1 MGMFSTALKKKKND
15 SNTDDKAIVKENNFT
30 DTDMTMQS
38 SRGMFSRAVRDKNGA
53 YSGVR
58 NTGISQKL
66 MQNEY
71 DKALRYV
78 GYKTKYDAMTEKER
92 ADSLSELNGKRTS
105 ADISEGDA
113 RRYQEEYDWILGS
126 YEDDAVKKE
135 ARKNTYEDNERR
147 IAEIDKKLAPV
158 IRGGG
163 TDRLL
168 ITPEEEKA
176 LESEKASLEAE
187 NTLYR
192 RTQEVMDRYSEYTKN
207 EDFGTVSARRDITNP
222 SKEEL
227 IDFPTKNAY
236 AGYTL
241 AQPIINDK
249 LGLYL
254 SNYEEAFDD
263 KFSYEIGDNP
273 YGDVIREGGAK
284 SWDRLQPEEIDI
296 YYYILNSEGV
306 QAAYKYLDDM
316 ETELTRREQEEQK
329 KAIDSASTL
338 EKIGYSVASIPM
350 NVYGGATGII
360 DDASR
365 ILAGKDINPYS
376 FAHFGTNYAS
386 NVRESTSDAIAKA
399 TEGAE
404 LFGQNIPEFLYQTG
418 MSMADSILGAATMG
432 NAYTVMMGMNAATSE
447 AKRLYESGASKLQ
460 IAAGGLLAGAAEA
473 VFEKLSLDRLL
484 KEKDIRSV
492 GQLVKEILAQGGVEA
507 SEEVFTEITNKLT
520 NQVVM
525 GANSDYSKAVEAYI
539 ADGKS
544 RSEAEALAFMD
555 SVGDVIWAGAGG
567 FLSGAGM
574 GAAFDTVQY
583 HNNLANEGRTV
594 IGQKG
599 TDSLKS
605 LAMEMAK
612 QEGVNEDKLTGL
624 SDKVGKKA
632 SAKNVGKLSFAVE
645 NASRAQNIAEITRS
659 LKEDGMSA
667 REAGKTA
674 KTLYSALDG
683 EYFDDS
689 FANKLDPE
697 NSSYDEKTANTYYSM
712 IGNDESSVNK
722 RNDKYALARR
732 GITVNDKGESVL
744 SDALA
749 KDTIEKAA
757 NEVALSKVSSQ
768 NRFEVNTG
776 AVNAEDDAVI
786 PMTSEEAER
795 FKGKTTVYDAETDTH
810 REVKIAGVHSIKDG
824 EMMLKLDDGSVV
836 NARDV
841 RYASDGEA
849 VLYNAVLDM
858 GVNAGVAQALINNYD
873 KADGVSAGKYVLG
886 IRDAYFYGKMNIP
899 LNQLSENSF
908 THYLTA
914 AQRNFAYTLGHTEA
928 KAAAKSKQKAIDEKM
943 AKAKEKGE
951 VKKKSGKLIVEDGV
965 AVDENGSIDESVL
978 TDVQKANLIG
988 VKALAELS
996 PINFHVFRSEK
1007 VDGEYRYTMPDGS
1020 VTKANGVYMVG
1031 SNDIWIDLNSGDM
1044 GEGTMLWTASHE
1056 ISHYIKERAPVRWKS
1071 MAVYLVKLY
1080 SRNQDVSLSELLDR
1094 QKSKVLAREGADSL
1108 SEEEVTDAAYE
1119 ELVSDAL
1126 SDMLTDGSVIEALAE
1141 IKKTDKGLWQTI
1153 KDAVAALLERWGE
1166 VLGIYRGRTPDA
1178 AEAQALSGMK
1188 KAYYKLQKMYA
1199 EAFAEANAVEEAEA
1213 YLKEN
1218 GVEVIT
1224 DGKQEAASINSV
1236 RNLLN
1241 ETERQKVAKAIAT
1254 RFDVTVEEATEW
1266 IKAETSMAS
1275 LILNPKYSQYLDYE
1289 ADDSET
1295 AIKQNSDYPQGTVDF
1310 SNICK
1315 KRRAFTEVMNRVL
1328 RNFPD
1333 HVFLATDLARIRTI
1347 MSEEKMEV
1355 ACAICYVEDRRQLD
1369 SIVAQNFL
1377 DSLELY
1383 RKGSKTRPDGKPFNA
1398 QQIKAMKLIEGDTYT
1413 PSIYELVTLEGRNA
1427 LKAKNP
1433 NMEEAWVT
1441 FNNARGM
1448 QTVRLLTNEAE
1459 YKRQILKYNKNTVK
1473 SKNDVGGLRIYS
1485 FSDLEM
1491 FHLIDI
1497 IQVIT
1502 DSAAVGL
1509 KIQGYTKVNEYAKA
1523 VKDTGEKLNRSLI
1536 PAGDLGYH
1544 IEDGKVV
1551 LDYDTVEGID
1561 INHPDFF
1568 DSTDNPDVGN
1578 IVIGINETQI
1588 RAAMVS
1594 EFIDYI
1600 IPFHTGQSKE
1610 VLREKGLAEWHN
1622 YEDSQ
1627 SERDLTTGNKSEHQI
1642 NIYTEVIEAAEKE
1655 GKPIKNKVDF
1665 VNKFLAVCK
1674 ENGLKPRFSEFL
1686 NIGENGDYV
1695 YTEGYHKFLVDFK
1708 TFDSRTGE
1716 YLPQMPVKP
1725 KFDDGYITG
1734 LLEDY
1739 AKGQKAK
1746 DEELAMKM
1754 PKVID
1759 RITKEIV
1766 KPEAKPSERNN
1777 DSMSNRAILAN
1788 AIESSVQT
1796 EIERKKLQDYRENID
1811 SLYENEAKLSELN
1824 RQIKE
1829 LSFAEGKRDT
1839 KKLKEL
1845 REEAVKTANR
1855 INIYDK
1861 KLLRL
1866 EPFLSK
1872 VLDREKARVRKQEKT
1887 KYKASLA
1894 EYREK
1899 RDAREEA
1906 MKTKHKASL
1915 EKFAEYRARRDAR
1928 EEAMKAKH
1936 KARLTEYREK
1946 RDAREKSMKAEYK
1959 ERLAKYRE
1967 KRNDREEAK
1976 IAKLKESS
1984 KERLAKYRAKRDD
1997 REKAMK
2003 AKWKESREKASV
2015 KRKASVIRD
2024 KIKSLKTKMEEDLQK
2039 PTERRYVPAR
2049 LVGAIVDVCGLINTD
2064 TPLIKKNGEVS
2075 RAQEKR
2081 NQTKEKLQALKDE
2094 YEKLGKDA
2102 DPMYKGEYDET
2113 VYAYLSKLKD
2123 DYADK
2128 NLSDMSLEELTQLY
2142 DILRSVYETLRD
2154 ARKLIGQNEAKS
2166 VYEVGDAIAEEQASI
2181 AKSRKKDKRSPAQKA
2196 KDKSFNYTL
2205 SPMRNVERMSGYNE
2219 DSALVKLFRDFES
2232 GIRKKNKFVME
2243 SYKMFQALTTGE
2255 NKSVYEDSI
2264 YKGYGDKT
2272 YTDINGRRFAVSK
2285 MEMMQA
2291 ILTLER
2297 EEANGEIHLQRDG
2310 ISFADLTMLGKGRLK
2325 DAVSEEY
2332 SHRVPAA
2339 VEMIK
2344 GFAEE
2349 LKNDAWAQ
2357 AYMAA
2362 ARSFFNEKAKNAI
2375 NETTMITK
2383 HRVIAATKN
2392 YIPKEVDRKFIT
2404 REISAENDIQQ
2415 TINSYGMLKDTVKNA
2430 SQPLIMTG
2438 LNNVIDRHIEQ
2449 VGNVYGLSVPVRNFN
2464 KVWNVRTNEGR
2475 DTVKSLIEKYW
2486 GTEGANSIE
2495 QTVKD
2500 IQGPRINNQSDMY
2513 RKLRSNYI
2521 GATFLLNLSVVSKQI
2536 GSLFAANSMLKYRG
2550 PIRMLYNLGYTM
2562 KNYKKLSAE
2571 VDKYTA
2577 SVWMRRQGVS
2587 DGELYSLMT
2596 QGKKSFFGKLNNKL
2610 PESIRPTSWIA
2621 GMDSAVALS
2630 LWKYA
2635 KEDVAKRTGLK
2646 GEELLKA
2653 TADYFDSVIE
2663 NTQSMADVLH
2673 RPEVQKRGDLASD
2686 ILGMFKTDLYQ
2697 MAGQLNVTFG
2707 RFMANK
2713 TAENRAALGR
2723 TIYSVAMSAIWG
2735 QLMSVLFSFIRYKV
2749 KPFRD
2754 DDTDEVTF
2762 GGVMKRSLFGL
2773 LGDLAGYV
2781 IPLAGSEAVGVVE
2794 NIVYGESDEI
2804 ADNIVISAVNSLYD
2818 AILRTAGKIR
2828 DGKALSVS
2836 DFSSI
2841 ATKAL
2846 QLAGVPAN
2854 NLYRFGQS
2862 INLYAKD
2869 IANGEM
2875 FSYNAGAEL
2884 TTANRMSRITNAYT
2898 SGKTEM
2904 AKNMYEDYL
2913 EELAISKAKGEEV
2926 TDEARNEAKSNL
2938 KSALGKKYKEG
2949 DIEREYVEDM
2959 LEELFGMDDEDIY
2972 WTMDEWDY
2980 AAENGSDDD
2989 YEKYGEFY
2997 EAVETGVNLKAV
3009 IKRYTDNGIAKKTLA
3024 KRITDYYKPKY
3035 RAMTKGERASIKG
3048 YLLNAYVYLGYDR
3061 SKKSKDID
3069 AWLKEDDEED

>member
-1 MGMFSTALKKKKND
+1 MDWDKVKEKRTITVATDNGNSSTGNIDWNSVRSARNIGAAYGKKESLSARLNRSMSTYAKEAQNMYDNYLGNMGDGGFWNKNSNTAYRRKLGQYSDEIDSYLYELEADGYGKDDDIYNALTEYKKTFGNWKKNLE
-15 SNTDDKAIVKENNFT
+15 KERDAYGNL
-30 DTDMTMQS
+30 DTQ
-38 SRGMFSRAVRDKNGA
+38 
-53 YSGVR
+53 
-58 NTGISQKL
+58 I
-66 MQNEY
+66 EY

-113 RRYQEEYDWILGS
+113 RKYQEEYDWILGS

-135 ARKNTYEDNERR
+135 ARKNTYEDNKRR
-147 IAEIDKKLAPV
+147 IAEIDKDIASVMK
-158 IRGGG
+158 RGGG
-163 TDRLL
+163 IARVSSD
-168 ITPEEEKA
+168 EVQA
-176 LESEKASLEAE
+176 LKSEKASLEAE

-192 RTQEVMDRYSEYTKN
+192 RTQEVMDKYSEYTKN
-207 EDFGTVSARRDITNP
+207 EDFGTVSARRDIANP

-227 IDFPTKNAY
+227 ITFESRNAN

-241 AQPIINDK
+241 DAPIIEDK
-249 LGLYL
+249 LGMYL
-254 SNYEEAFDD
+254 SSDEKEREEA
-263 KFSYEIGDNP
+263 
-273 YGDVIREGGAK
+273 YGYQPGENQWADTVREGVAG
-284 SWDRLQPEEIDI
+284 SWSKLTEGEVET
-296 YYYILNSEGV
+296 YYYILNSQGKD
-306 QAAYKYLDDM
+306 AADKYLSDM
-316 ETELTRREQEEQK
+316 TVELNRRENEDNRKE
-329 KAIDSASTL
+329 IDNAGTL
-338 EKIGYSVASIPM
+338 EKIALNVASVPA
-350 NVYGGATGII
+350 NVYGGVVGFAEDVANTVT
-360 DDASR
+360 
-365 ILAGKDINPYS
+365 GKDINPYS
-376 FAHFGTNYAS
+376 AAHGASLFAS
-386 NVRESTSDAIAKA
+386 NVRDSTSEAIAKA
-399 TEGAE
+399 TEGLE
-404 LFGQNIPEFLYQTG
+404 INGQNIPEFLYQTG
-418 MSMADSILGAATMG
+418 MSMAESMLGAATMG
-432 NAYTVMMGMNAATSE
+432 NAYTYMMGMNAAASE
-447 AKRLYESGASKLQ
+447 AKRLYEEGASKTQ

-539 ADGKS
+539 AEGKS

-583 HNNLANEGRTV
+583 HNNLVNEGRTV

-605 LAMEMAK
+605 LALEMAK
-612 QEGVNEDKLTGL
+612 QEGVNKDKLTGL

-632 SAKNVGKLSFAVE
+632 SAKNMGKLSFAVE

-659 LKEDGMSA
+659 LKDDGMSA

-674 KTLYSALDG
+674 RTIVDVAEKNASGTQITQKEYDAVTKDKATYEAYSSLI
-683 EYFDDS
+683 S
-689 FANKLDPE
+689 NP
-697 NSSYDEKTANTYYSM
+697 
-712 IGNDESSVNK
+712 ESSVNK

-757 NEVALSKVSSQ
+757 NEVALSNISSQ
-768 NRFEVNTG
+768 NRFEVNKG

-810 REVKIAGVHSIKDG
+810 REVKIAGVQSIKDG

-841 RYASDGEA
+841 RFASDGEA

-899 LNQLSENSF
+899 LKQLSENSF
-908 THYLTA
+908 AHDLTA
-914 AQRNFAYTLGHTEA
+914 AQREFAYKLGQTEA
-928 KAAAKSKQKAIDEKM
+928 KAEAKSKQKAIDEKM
-943 AKAKEKGE
+943 AEAKKKGE
-951 VKKKSGKLIVEDGV
+951 VQKKSGKLIVEDGV

-1056 ISHYIKERAPVRWKS
+1056 ISHYIKERAPVRWKA
-1071 MAVYLVKLY
+1071 MADYLVKEY
-1080 SRNQDVSLSELLDR
+1080 SKKQDVSLSELLDG
-1094 QKSKVLAREGADSL
+1094 QKSKVLEREGSDSL

-1166 VLGIYRGRTPDA
+1166 VLGIYKGRTPDA

-1188 KAYYKLQKMYA
+1188 EAYKKLQKMYA
-1199 EAFAEANAVEEAEA
+1199 EAFAEANAVEEAVGE
-1213 YLKEN
+1213 
-1218 GVEVIT
+1218 
-1224 DGKQEAASINSV
+1224 
-1236 RNLLN
+1236 
-1241 ETERQKVAKAIAT
+1241 
-1254 RFDVTVEEATEW
+1254 
-1266 IKAETSMAS
+1266 
-1275 LILNPKYSQYLDYE
+1275 
-1289 ADDSET
+1289 
-1295 AIKQNSDYPQGTVDF
+1295 
-1310 SNICK
+1310 
-1315 KRRAFTEVMNRVL
+1315 
-1328 RNFPD
+1328 
-1333 HVFLATDLARIRTI
+1333 
-1347 MSEEKMEV
+1347 
-1355 ACAICYVEDRRQLD
+1355 
-1369 SIVAQNFL
+1369 
-1377 DSLELY
+1377 
-1383 RKGSKTRPDGKPFNA
+1383 
-1398 QQIKAMKLIEGDTYT
+1398 
-1413 PSIYELVTLEGRNA
+1413 ELV
-1427 LKAKNP
+1427 
-1433 NMEEAWVT
+1433 
-1441 FNNARGM
+1441 
-1448 QTVRLLTNEAE
+1448 
-1459 YKRQILKYNKNTVK
+1459 
-1473 SKNDVGGLRIYS
+1473 RI
-1485 FSDLEM
+1485 D
-1491 FHLIDI
+1491 
-1497 IQVIT
+1497 
-1502 DSAAVGL
+1502 
-1509 KIQGYTKVNEYAKA
+1509 
-1523 VKDTGEKLNRSLI
+1523 DTTES
-1536 PAGDLGYH
+1536 
-1544 IEDGKVV
+1544 
-1551 LDYDTVEGID
+1551 
-1561 INHPDFF
+1561 
-1568 DSTDNPDVGN
+1568 
-1578 IVIGINETQI
+1578 
-1588 RAAMVS
+1588 VS
-1594 EFIDYI
+1594 
-1600 IPFHTGQSKE
+1600 
-1610 VLREKGLAEWHN
+1610 
-1622 YEDSQ
+1622 
-1627 SERDLTTGNKSEHQI
+1627 
-1642 NIYTEVIEAAEKE
+1642 
-1655 GKPIKNKVDF
+1655 
-1665 VNKFLAVCK
+1665 
-1674 ENGLKPRFSEFL
+1674 
-1686 NIGENGDYV
+1686 
-1695 YTEGYHKFLVDFK
+1695 
-1708 TFDSRTGE
+1708 
-1716 YLPQMPVKP
+1716 PV
-1725 KFDDGYITG
+1725 
-1734 LLEDY
+1734 
-1739 AKGQKAK
+1739 
-1746 DEELAMKM
+1746 
-1754 PKVID
+1754 
-1759 RITKEIV
+1759 
-1766 KPEAKPSERNN
+1766 PSERNK
-1777 DSMSNRAILAN
+1777 DSMSNRAILANAIESSVQTEINGAVDEILQEYGSETSGTISELATDVMNTAKFSSRNNITTKETYTLIGKEKMNYEEGNTPPDLTLVEVYNERTGKTETTIKFVGNKPKDYVPKKIAYCYKLFEQHPDGTLHALFAGASDATPIGEWQYAQGFPYTDSGVKGMNLRERYGWHLSAGLPSAPHLMSSKDFERGYPSKNAFGHPKGSKRVWVRMAYDASVDFNSIADSTKSGDIFGLIPFGGYYAFKENNQSEWVISSAVKIDKILTEEERQQILKDAGYDEYEAWRKKHRATEAEKAESKRNSIENKKAKDKAKKEGLNYLSESAKEMREAIKSRIIDNPEVKHYLRYSERNTGSNRSLIAN

-1811 SLYENEAKLSELN
+1811 SLYENEDKLSELN

-1866 EPFLSK
+1866 EPFLGN
-1872 VLDREKARVRKQEKT
+1872 VLDREKVRVRKQEKT

-1906 MKTKHKASL
+1906 MK
-1915 EKFAEYRARRDAR
+1915 
-1928 EEAMKAKH
+1928 
-1936 KARLTEYREK
+1936 
-1946 RDAREKSMKAEYK
+1946 
-1959 ERLAKYRE
+1959 
-1967 KRNDREEAK
+1967 
-1976 IAKLKESS
+1976 
-1984 KERLAKYRAKRDD
+1984 
-1997 REKAMK
+1997 
-2003 AKWKESREKASV
+2003 AKWKESKEKASV
-2015 KRKASVIRD
+2015 KRKASTVRD
-2024 KIKSLKTKMEEDLQK
+2024 KIKSLKKKMEEDLQK

-2064 TPLIKKNGEVS
+2064 TALIKNNGEVN

-2094 YEKLGKDA
+2094 YEKLQNDA

-2154 ARKLIGQNEAKS
+2154 ARKLIGQNEAQS
-2166 VYEVGDAIAEEQASI
+2166 VYEVGDSIAAEQASI
-2181 AKSRKKDKRSPAQKA
+2181 AKSRKKDMRSPAQKA

-2205 SPMRNVERMSGYNE
+2205 SPVRNVERMSGYNE
-2219 DSALVKLFRDFES
+2219 DSALVQLFRDFES
-2232 GIRKKNKFVME
+2232 GIRKKNMFVME
-2243 SYKMFQALTTGE
+2243 SYKMFQALSTGE
-2255 NKSVYEDSI
+2255 NSSVYEDAI

-2272 YTDINGRRFAVSK
+2272 YTDIHGRRFAVSK

-2297 EEANGEIHLQRDG
+2297 EEANNEIHLQKDG

-2362 ARSFFNEKAKNAI
+2362 ARSFFNKKAKNAI

-2404 REISAENDIQQ
+2404 REISADNDIQQ

-2500 IQGPRINNQSDMY
+2500 IQGPRISNQSDMY

-2673 RPEVQKRGDLASD
+2673 RPEVQKRGDLTSD

-2762 GGVMKRSLFGL
+2762 GGVMNRSLFGL

-2804 ADNIVISAVNSLYD
+2804 ADNIVTSAVNSLYD

-2846 QLAGVPAN
+2846 QIAGVPAN

-2926 TDEARNEAKSNL
+2926 TDEARNEAKSSL

-2949 DIEREYVEDM
+2949 DIERDTVIDM
-2959 LEELFGMDDEDIY
+2959 LEELFGLDEDEIY

-2980 AAENGSDDD
+2980 AAENGSGDD

-3009 IKRYTDNGIAKKTLA
+3009 IKRYTDNGVANKTLA

-3035 RAMTKGERASIKG
+3035 RAMTKGERAAIKG

-3061 SKKSKDID
+3061 NKKSKDID
-3069 AWLKEDDEED
+3069 AWLKDDDEED

>member
-1 MGMFSTALKKKKND
+1 MNDKVQRALDARKNRKEAYASSLTPSNDKVKKALEARQNRIESTADEDVNRIYRRYENAVNSYNRHASDNEIKFGTDAAKSIDKFRGDSVALSELSRDVEAYRKYIGDENADSMLKSLSKLKD
-15 SNTDDKAIVKENNFT
+15 GYGAMYSNAA
-30 DTDMTMQS
+30 M
-38 SRGMFSRAVRDKNGA
+38 
-53 YSGVR
+53 YSQFA
-58 NTGISQKL
+58 SE
-66 MQNEY
+66 NEY

-105 ADISEGDA
+105 SDISEGDA

-135 ARKNTYEDNERR
+135 ARKNTYEENERR
-147 IAEIDKKLAPV
+147 IAEIDKEIAAVMK
-158 IRGGG
+158 RGGG
-163 TDRLL
+163 IARLSSD
-168 ITPEEEKA
+168 EVQA
-176 LESEKASLEAE
+176 LKSEKASLEAE

-192 RTQEVMDRYSEYTKN
+192 RTQEVMDKYSEYTKN
-207 EDFGTVSARRDITNP
+207 EDFGTVSAHRDFANP

-227 IDFPTKNAY
+227 ITFDSRNAN

-241 AQPIINDK
+241 DAPVVEDK
-249 LGLYL
+249 LGMYL
-254 SNYEEAFDD
+254 SSDEKEREEA
-263 KFSYEIGDNP
+263 
-273 YGDVIREGGAK
+273 YGYQPGENQWADTVREGVAG
-284 SWDRLQPEEIDI
+284 SWSKLTEGEVET
-296 YYYILNSEGV
+296 YYYILNSQGKD
-306 QAAYKYLDDM
+306 AADKYLSDM
-316 ETELTRREQEEQK
+316 TVELNRRENEDNRKE
-329 KAIDSASTL
+329 IDNAGAL
-338 EKIGYSVASIPM
+338 EKIALNVASVPA
-350 NVYGGATGII
+350 NVYGGVVGFAEDVANTVT
-360 DDASR
+360 
-365 ILAGKDINPYS
+365 GKDINPYS
-376 FAHFGTNYAS
+376 AAHGASLFAS
-386 NVRESTSDAIAKA
+386 NVRDSTSEAIAKA
-399 TEGAE
+399 TEGLE
-404 LFGQNIPEFLYQTG
+404 INGQNIPEFLYQTG

-432 NAYTVMMGMNAATSE
+432 NAYTYMMGMNAAASE
-447 AKRLYESGASKLQ
+447 AKRLYEEGASKTQ

-520 NQVVM
+520 NQLVM

-539 ADGKS
+539 AEGKS

-583 HNNLANEGRTV
+583 HNNLVNEGRTV

-599 TDSLKS
+599 TDSLKA
-605 LAMEMAK
+605 LALEMAK
-612 QEGVNEDKLTGL
+612 QEGVNKDKLTDL

-632 SAKNVGKLSFAVE
+632 SAKNVGKLSFAVD
-645 NASRAQNIAEITRS
+645 NASRAKNIAEIKRS
-659 LKEDGMSA
+659 LTDDGMSA

-674 KTLYSALDG
+674 RTIADVAEKNASGTQITQKEYDAVTKDKATYEAYSSLISNPD
-683 EYFDDS
+683 
-689 FANKLDPE
+689 
-697 NSSYDEKTANTYYSM
+697 
-712 IGNDESSVNK
+712 SSVNK

-732 GITVNDKGESVL
+732 GITVNDNGESVL

-749 KDTIEKAA
+749 KDIIEKAA
-757 NEVALSKVSSQ
+757 NEVALSKISSQ
-768 NRFEVNTG
+768 NRFDVNTG
-776 AVNAEDDAVI
+776 TVNAEDDAVI
-786 PMTSEEAER
+786 PMTAEEAER

-841 RYASDGEA
+841 RYASDEEA
-849 VLYNAVLDM
+849 VLYNAALDM

-899 LNQLSENSF
+899 LKQLSENSF
-908 THYLTA
+908 AHDLTA
-914 AQRNFAYTLGHTEA
+914 AQREFAYKLGQTEA
-928 KAAAKSKQKAIDEKM
+928 KAEAKSKQKAIDEKM
-943 AKAKEKGE
+943 AEAKKKGE
-951 VKKKSGKLIVEDGV
+951 VQKKSGKLIVEDGV
-965 AVDENGSIDESVL
+965 AVDENGIIDESVL

-1020 VTKANGVYMVG
+1020 VMKANGVYMVG
-1031 SNDIWIDLNSGDM
+1031 SNDIWIDLNAGDM

-1056 ISHYIKERAPVRWKS
+1056 ISHYIKERAPVRWKA
-1071 MAVYLVKLY
+1071 MADYLVKEY
-1080 SRNQDVSLSELLDR
+1080 SKKQDVSLSELLDG
-1094 QKSKVLAREGADSL
+1094 QKSKVLAREGSDSL
-1108 SEEEVTDAAYE
+1108 SEAEITDAAYE

-1141 IKKTDKGLWQTI
+1141 IKKTDRGLWQTI

-1166 VLGIYRGRTPDA
+1166 VLGIYKGRTPDA

-1188 KAYYKLQKMYA
+1188 EAYKKLQKMYA
-1199 EAFAEANAVEEAEA
+1199 EAFAEANAVEEA
-1213 YLKEN
+1213 
-1218 GVEVIT
+1218 V
-1224 DGKQEAASINSV
+1224 
-1236 RNLLN
+1236 
-1241 ETERQKVAKAIAT
+1241 
-1254 RFDVTVEEATEW
+1254 
-1266 IKAETSMAS
+1266 
-1275 LILNPKYSQYLDYE
+1275 
-1289 ADDSET
+1289 
-1295 AIKQNSDYPQGTVDF
+1295 
-1310 SNICK
+1310 
-1315 KRRAFTEVMNRVL
+1315 
-1328 RNFPD
+1328 
-1333 HVFLATDLARIRTI
+1333 
-1347 MSEEKMEV
+1347 
-1355 ACAICYVEDRRQLD
+1355 
-1369 SIVAQNFL
+1369 
-1377 DSLELY
+1377 
-1383 RKGSKTRPDGKPFNA
+1383 
-1398 QQIKAMKLIEGDTYT
+1398 GD
-1413 PSIYELVTLEGRNA
+1413 ELV
-1427 LKAKNP
+1427 
-1433 NMEEAWVT
+1433 
-1441 FNNARGM
+1441 
-1448 QTVRLLTNEAE
+1448 
-1459 YKRQILKYNKNTVK
+1459 
-1473 SKNDVGGLRIYS
+1473 RI
-1485 FSDLEM
+1485 D
-1491 FHLIDI
+1491 
-1497 IQVIT
+1497 
-1502 DSAAVGL
+1502 
-1509 KIQGYTKVNEYAKA
+1509 
-1523 VKDTGEKLNRSLI
+1523 DTTES
-1536 PAGDLGYH
+1536 
-1544 IEDGKVV
+1544 
-1551 LDYDTVEGID
+1551 
-1561 INHPDFF
+1561 
-1568 DSTDNPDVGN
+1568 
-1578 IVIGINETQI
+1578 
-1588 RAAMVS
+1588 VS
-1594 EFIDYI
+1594 
-1600 IPFHTGQSKE
+1600 
-1610 VLREKGLAEWHN
+1610 
-1622 YEDSQ
+1622 
-1627 SERDLTTGNKSEHQI
+1627 
-1642 NIYTEVIEAAEKE
+1642 
-1655 GKPIKNKVDF
+1655 
-1665 VNKFLAVCK
+1665 
-1674 ENGLKPRFSEFL
+1674 
-1686 NIGENGDYV
+1686 
-1695 YTEGYHKFLVDFK
+1695 
-1708 TFDSRTGE
+1708 
-1716 YLPQMPVKP
+1716 PV
-1725 KFDDGYITG
+1725 
-1734 LLEDY
+1734 
-1739 AKGQKAK
+1739 
-1746 DEELAMKM
+1746 
-1754 PKVID
+1754 
-1759 RITKEIV
+1759 
-1766 KPEAKPSERNN
+1766 PSERNTG
-1777 DSMSNRAILAN
+1777 SMSNRAILAN

-1872 VLDREKARVRKQEKT
+1872 VLDREKVRVRKQEKT

-1906 MKTKHKASL
+1906 MK
-1915 EKFAEYRARRDAR
+1915 
-1928 EEAMKAKH
+1928 
-1936 KARLTEYREK
+1936 
-1946 RDAREKSMKAEYK
+1946 
-1959 ERLAKYRE
+1959 
-1967 KRNDREEAK
+1967 
-1976 IAKLKESS
+1976 
-1984 KERLAKYRAKRDD
+1984 
-1997 REKAMK
+1997 

-2015 KRKASVIRD
+2015 KRKASVVRD

-2064 TPLIKKNGEVS
+2064 TPLIKNNGEVS

-2094 YEKLGKDA
+2094 YEKLQKDA
-2102 DPMYKGEYDET
+2102 DPMYKGEYDDT

-2154 ARKLIGQNEAKS
+2154 ARKLIGQNEAQS
-2166 VYEVGDAIAEEQASI
+2166 VYEVGDSIAAEQASI

-2196 KDKSFNYTL
+2196 KDKSYNYTL
-2205 SPMRNVERMSGYNE
+2205 SPVRNVERMSGYNE
-2219 DSALVKLFRDFES
+2219 DSALVQLFRDFER
-2232 GIRKKNKFVME
+2232 GIRKKNMFVME
-2243 SYKMFQALTTGE
+2243 SYKMFQALSTGE
-2255 NKSVYEDSI
+2255 NNSVYEDAI

-2297 EEANGEIHLQRDG
+2297 EEANNEIHLQKDG

-2495 QTVKD
+2495 QTVRD

-2804 ADNIVISAVNSLYD
+2804 ADNIVTSAVNSLYD

-2828 DGKALSVS
+2828 DGKSLSVS

-2913 EELAISKAKGEEV
+2913 EELAISKANGEEV
-2926 TDEARNEAKSNL
+2926 TDEAINEAKSNL
-2938 KSALGKKYKEG
+2938 KSALGKKYKDG
-2949 DIEREYVEDM
+2949 DIERESVVDM

-2972 WTMDEWDY
+2972 WTMDKWDY
-2980 AAENGSDDD
+2980 AAENGSADD

-2997 EAVETGVNLKAV
+2997 EAVETGVKLKAV
-3009 IKRYTDNGIAKKTLA
+3009 IKRYTDNGVANKTLA
-3024 KRITDYYKPKY
+3024 AHITKYYKPKY
-3035 RAMTKGERASIKG
+3035 RAMTKGERAAIKG

>member
-1 MGMFSTALKKKKND
+1 MNDKVQRALDARKNRKEAYAPSLTPSNDKVKKALEARQNRIESTADEDVNRIYRRYENAVNSYNRHASDNEIKFGTDAAKSIDKFRGDSVALSELSRDVEAYRKYIGDENADSMLKSLSKLKD
-15 SNTDDKAIVKENNFT
+15 GYGAMYSNAA
-30 DTDMTMQS
+30 M
-38 SRGMFSRAVRDKNGA
+38 
-53 YSGVR
+53 YSQFA
-58 NTGISQKL
+58 SE
-66 MQNEY
+66 NEY

-105 ADISEGDA
+105 SDISEGEA

-135 ARKNTYEDNERR
+135 ARKNTYEENERR
-147 IAEIDKKLAPV
+147 IAEIDKEIAAVMK
-158 IRGGG
+158 RGGG
-163 TDRLL
+163 IARLSSD
-168 ITPEEEKA
+168 EVQA

-192 RTQEVMDRYSEYTKN
+192 RTQEVMDKYSEYTKN

-227 IDFPTKNAY
+227 ITFDSRNAN

-241 AQPIINDK
+241 DAPVIEDK
-249 LGLYL
+249 LGMYL
-254 SNYEEAFDD
+254 SSDEKEREEA
-263 KFSYEIGDNP
+263 
-273 YGDVIREGGAK
+273 YGYQPGENQWADTVREGVAG
-284 SWDRLQPEEIDI
+284 SWSKLTEGEIET
-296 YYYILNSEGV
+296 YYYILNSQGKD
-306 QAAYKYLDDM
+306 AADKYLSDM
-316 ETELTRREQEEQK
+316 TVELNRRENEDNRKE
-329 KAIDSASTL
+329 IDNAGAL
-338 EKIGYSVASIPM
+338 EKIALNVASVPA
-350 NVYGGATGII
+350 NVYGGVVGFAEDVANTVT
-360 DDASR
+360 
-365 ILAGKDINPYS
+365 GKDINPYS
-376 FAHFGTNYAS
+376 AAHGASLFAS
-386 NVRESTSDAIAKA
+386 NVRDSTSEAIAKA
-399 TEGAE
+399 TEGLE
-404 LFGQNIPEFLYQTG
+404 INGQNIPEFLYQTG
-418 MSMADSILGAATMG
+418 MSMADSMLGAATMG
-432 NAYTVMMGMNAATSE
+432 NAYTYMMGTNAAASE
-447 AKRLYESGASKLQ
+447 AKRLYEEGASKTQ

-507 SEEVFTEITNKLT
+507 SEEVFTEIANKLT

-539 ADGKS
+539 DEGKS

-567 FLSGAGM
+567 FISGAGM

-599 TDSLKS
+599 TDSLKA
-605 LAMEMAK
+605 LALEMAK
-612 QEGVNEDKLTGL
+612 QEGVNKDKLTGL
-624 SDKVGKKA
+624 SDKVGEKA

-645 NASRAQNIAEITRS
+645 NASRAQNIAEIKRS
-659 LKEDGMSA
+659 LTDDGMSA

-674 KTLYSALDG
+674 RTIADVAEKNASGTQITQKEYDAVTKDKATYEAYSSLISNPD
-683 EYFDDS
+683 
-689 FANKLDPE
+689 
-697 NSSYDEKTANTYYSM
+697 
-712 IGNDESSVNK
+712 SSVNK

-749 KDTIEKAA
+749 KDIIEKAA
-757 NEVALSKVSSQ
+757 NEVALSKISSQ
-768 NRFEVNTG
+768 NRFDVNTG
-776 AVNAEDDAVI
+776 TVNAEDDAVI
-786 PMTSEEAER
+786 PMTAEEAER

-841 RYASDGEA
+841 RYASDEEA
-849 VLYNAVLDM
+849 VLYNAALDM

-899 LNQLSENSF
+899 LKQLSENSF
-908 THYLTA
+908 AHDLTA
-914 AQRNFAYTLGHTEA
+914 AQREFAYKLGQTEA
-928 KAAAKSKQKAIDEKM
+928 KAEAKSKQKAIDEKM
-943 AKAKEKGE
+943 AEAKKKGE
-951 VKKKSGKLIVEDGV
+951 VQKKSGKLIVEDGV

-1020 VTKANGVYMVG
+1020 VMKANGVYMVG

-1056 ISHYIKERAPVRWKS
+1056 ISHYIKERAPVRWKA
-1071 MAVYLVKLY
+1071 MADYLVKEY
-1080 SRNQDVSLSELLDR
+1080 SKKQDVSLSELLDG
-1094 QKSKVLAREGADSL
+1094 QKSKVLAREGSDSL
-1108 SEEEVTDAAYE
+1108 SEAEITDAAYE

-1141 IKKTDKGLWQTI
+1141 IKKTDRGLWQTI

-1166 VLGIYRGRTPDA
+1166 VLGIYKGRTPDA

-1188 KAYYKLQKMYA
+1188 EAYKKLQKMYA
-1199 EAFAEANAVEEAEA
+1199 EAFAEANAVEEA
-1213 YLKEN
+1213 
-1218 GVEVIT
+1218 V
-1224 DGKQEAASINSV
+1224 
-1236 RNLLN
+1236 
-1241 ETERQKVAKAIAT
+1241 
-1254 RFDVTVEEATEW
+1254 
-1266 IKAETSMAS
+1266 
-1275 LILNPKYSQYLDYE
+1275 
-1289 ADDSET
+1289 
-1295 AIKQNSDYPQGTVDF
+1295 
-1310 SNICK
+1310 
-1315 KRRAFTEVMNRVL
+1315 
-1328 RNFPD
+1328 
-1333 HVFLATDLARIRTI
+1333 
-1347 MSEEKMEV
+1347 
-1355 ACAICYVEDRRQLD
+1355 
-1369 SIVAQNFL
+1369 
-1377 DSLELY
+1377 
-1383 RKGSKTRPDGKPFNA
+1383 
-1398 QQIKAMKLIEGDTYT
+1398 GD
-1413 PSIYELVTLEGRNA
+1413 ELV
-1427 LKAKNP
+1427 
-1433 NMEEAWVT
+1433 
-1441 FNNARGM
+1441 
-1448 QTVRLLTNEAE
+1448 
-1459 YKRQILKYNKNTVK
+1459 
-1473 SKNDVGGLRIYS
+1473 RI
-1485 FSDLEM
+1485 D
-1491 FHLIDI
+1491 
-1497 IQVIT
+1497 
-1502 DSAAVGL
+1502 
-1509 KIQGYTKVNEYAKA
+1509 
-1523 VKDTGEKLNRSLI
+1523 DTTES
-1536 PAGDLGYH
+1536 
-1544 IEDGKVV
+1544 
-1551 LDYDTVEGID
+1551 
-1561 INHPDFF
+1561 
-1568 DSTDNPDVGN
+1568 
-1578 IVIGINETQI
+1578 
-1588 RAAMVS
+1588 VS
-1594 EFIDYI
+1594 
-1600 IPFHTGQSKE
+1600 
-1610 VLREKGLAEWHN
+1610 
-1622 YEDSQ
+1622 
-1627 SERDLTTGNKSEHQI
+1627 
-1642 NIYTEVIEAAEKE
+1642 
-1655 GKPIKNKVDF
+1655 
-1665 VNKFLAVCK
+1665 
-1674 ENGLKPRFSEFL
+1674 
-1686 NIGENGDYV
+1686 
-1695 YTEGYHKFLVDFK
+1695 
-1708 TFDSRTGE
+1708 
-1716 YLPQMPVKP
+1716 PV
-1725 KFDDGYITG
+1725 
-1734 LLEDY
+1734 
-1739 AKGQKAK
+1739 
-1746 DEELAMKM
+1746 
-1754 PKVID
+1754 
-1759 RITKEIV
+1759 
-1766 KPEAKPSERNN
+1766 PSERNTG
-1777 DSMSNRAILAN
+1777 SMSNRAILAN

-1872 VLDREKARVRKQEKT
+1872 VLDREKVRVRKQEKT

-1906 MKTKHKASL
+1906 MK
-1915 EKFAEYRARRDAR
+1915 
-1928 EEAMKAKH
+1928 
-1936 KARLTEYREK
+1936 
-1946 RDAREKSMKAEYK
+1946 
-1959 ERLAKYRE
+1959 
-1967 KRNDREEAK
+1967 
-1976 IAKLKESS
+1976 
-1984 KERLAKYRAKRDD
+1984 
-1997 REKAMK
+1997 

-2015 KRKASVIRD
+2015 KRKASTVRD
-2024 KIKSLKTKMEEDLQK
+2024 KIKSLKKKMEEDLQK

-2064 TPLIKKNGEVS
+2064 TPLIKNNGEVS

-2094 YEKLGKDA
+2094 YEKLQKDA

-2128 NLSDMSLEELTQLY
+2128 NLSDMSLEELAQLY

-2154 ARKLIGQNEAKS
+2154 ARKLIGQNEAQS
-2166 VYEVGDAIAEEQASI
+2166 VYEVGDSIAAEQASI

-2196 KDKSFNYTL
+2196 KDKSYNYTL
-2205 SPMRNVERMSGYNE
+2205 SPVRNVERMSGYNE
-2219 DSALVKLFRDFES
+2219 DSALVQLFRDFER
-2232 GIRKKNKFVME
+2232 GIRKKNMFVME
-2243 SYKMFQALTTGE
+2243 SYKMFQALSTGE
-2255 NKSVYEDSI
+2255 NSSVYEDAI

-2272 YTDINGRRFAVSK
+2272 YTDIHGRRFAVSK

-2297 EEANGEIHLQRDG
+2297 EEANNEIHLQKDG

-2495 QTVKD
+2495 QAVRD

-2773 LGDLAGYV
+2773 LGDLVGYV

-2804 ADNIVISAVNSLYD
+2804 ADNIVTSAVNSLYD

-2926 TDEARNEAKSNL
+2926 TDDDRNEAKSGL

-2949 DIEREYVEDM
+2949 DIERESVEDM

-2972 WTMDEWDY
+2972 WTMDKWDY
-2980 AAENGSDDD
+2980 AAENGSADD

-2997 EAVETGVNLKAV
+2997 EAVETGVKLKAV
-3009 IKRYTDNGIAKKTLA
+3009 IKRYTDNGVANKTLA
-3024 KRITDYYKPKY
+3024 AHITKYYTPKY
-3035 RAMTKGERASIKG
+3035 RAMTKGERAAIKG

>member
-1 MGMFSTALKKKKND
+1 MNDKVQRALDARKNRKEAYAPSLTPSNDKVKKALEARQNRIESTADEDVNRIYRRYENAVNSYNRHASDNEIKFGTDAAKSIDKFRGDSVALSELSRDVEAYRKYIGDENADSMLKSLSKLKD
-15 SNTDDKAIVKENNFT
+15 GYGAMYSNAA
-30 DTDMTMQS
+30 M
-38 SRGMFSRAVRDKNGA
+38 
-53 YSGVR
+53 YSQFA
-58 NTGISQKL
+58 SE
-66 MQNEY
+66 NEY

-105 ADISEGDA
+105 SDISEGDA

-135 ARKNTYEDNERR
+135 ARKNTYEENERR
-147 IAEIDKKLAPV
+147 IAEIDKEIAAVMK
-158 IRGGG
+158 RGGG
-163 TDRLL
+163 IARLSSD
-168 ITPEEEKA
+168 EVQA

-192 RTQEVMDRYSEYTKN
+192 RTQEVMDKYSEYTKN
-207 EDFGTVSARRDITNP
+207 EDFGTVSARRDFANP

-227 IDFPTKNAY
+227 ITFDSRNAN

-241 AQPIINDK
+241 DAPVVEDK
-249 LGLYL
+249 LGMYL
-254 SNYEEAFDD
+254 SSDEKEREEA
-263 KFSYEIGDNP
+263 
-273 YGDVIREGGAK
+273 YGYQPGENQWADTVREGVAG
-284 SWDRLQPEEIDI
+284 SWSKLTEGEVDT
-296 YYYILNSEGV
+296 YYYILNSQGKD
-306 QAAYKYLDDM
+306 AADKYLSDM
-316 ETELTRREQEEQK
+316 TVELNRRENEDNRKE
-329 KAIDSASTL
+329 IDNAGAL
-338 EKIGYSVASIPM
+338 EKIALSVASVPA
-350 NVYGGATGII
+350 NVYGGVVGFAEDVANTVT
-360 DDASR
+360 
-365 ILAGKDINPYS
+365 GKDINPYS
-376 FAHFGTNYAS
+376 AAHGASLFAS
-386 NVRESTSDAIAKA
+386 NVRDSTSEAIAKA
-399 TEGAE
+399 TEGLE
-404 LFGQNIPEFLYQTG
+404 INGQNIPEFLYQTG
-418 MSMADSILGAATMG
+418 MSMADSMLGAATMG
-432 NAYTVMMGMNAATSE
+432 NAYTYMMGTNAAASE
-447 AKRLYESGASKLQ
+447 AKRLYEEGASKTQ

-520 NQVVM
+520 NQLVM

-539 ADGKS
+539 DEGKS

-567 FLSGAGM
+567 FISGAGM

-599 TDSLKS
+599 TDSLKA
-605 LAMEMAK
+605 LALEMAK
-612 QEGVNEDKLTGL
+612 QEGVNKDKLTGL
-624 SDKVGKKA
+624 SDKVGEKA

-645 NASRAQNIAEITRS
+645 NASRAQNIAEIKRS
-659 LKEDGMSA
+659 LTDDGMSA

-683 EYFDDS
+683 EYYEDS

-757 NEVALSKVSSQ
+757 NEVALSKISSQ
-768 NRFEVNTG
+768 NRFDVNTG
-776 AVNAEDDAVI
+776 TVNAEDDAVI
-786 PMTSEEAER
+786 PMTAEEAER

-841 RYASDGEA
+841 RYASDEEA
-849 VLYNAVLDM
+849 VLYNAALDM

-899 LNQLSENSF
+899 LKQLSENSF
-908 THYLTA
+908 AHDLTA
-914 AQRNFAYTLGHTEA
+914 AQREFAYKLGQTEA
-928 KAAAKSKQKAIDEKM
+928 KAEAKSKQKAIDEKM
-943 AKAKEKGE
+943 AEAKKKGE
-951 VKKKSGKLIVEDGV
+951 VQKKSGKLIVEDGV

-1020 VTKANGVYMVG
+1020 VMKANGVYMVG
-1031 SNDIWIDLNSGDM
+1031 SNDIWIDLNAGDM

-1056 ISHYIKERAPVRWKS
+1056 ISHYIKERAPVRWKA
-1071 MAVYLVKLY
+1071 MADYLVKEY
-1080 SRNQDVSLSELLDR
+1080 SKKQDVSLSELLDG
-1094 QKSKVLAREGADSL
+1094 QKSKVLAREGSDSL
-1108 SEEEVTDAAYE
+1108 SEAEITDAAYE

-1141 IKKTDKGLWQTI
+1141 IKKTDRGLWQTI

-1166 VLGIYRGRTPDA
+1166 VLGIYKGRTPDA

-1188 KAYYKLQKMYA
+1188 EAYKKLQKMYA
-1199 EAFAEANAVEEAEA
+1199 EAFAEANAVEEA
-1213 YLKEN
+1213 
-1218 GVEVIT
+1218 I
-1224 DGKQEAASINSV
+1224 
-1236 RNLLN
+1236 
-1241 ETERQKVAKAIAT
+1241 
-1254 RFDVTVEEATEW
+1254 
-1266 IKAETSMAS
+1266 
-1275 LILNPKYSQYLDYE
+1275 
-1289 ADDSET
+1289 
-1295 AIKQNSDYPQGTVDF
+1295 
-1310 SNICK
+1310 
-1315 KRRAFTEVMNRVL
+1315 
-1328 RNFPD
+1328 
-1333 HVFLATDLARIRTI
+1333 
-1347 MSEEKMEV
+1347 
-1355 ACAICYVEDRRQLD
+1355 
-1369 SIVAQNFL
+1369 
-1377 DSLELY
+1377 
-1383 RKGSKTRPDGKPFNA
+1383 
-1398 QQIKAMKLIEGDTYT
+1398 GD
-1413 PSIYELVTLEGRNA
+1413 ELV
-1427 LKAKNP
+1427 
-1433 NMEEAWVT
+1433 
-1441 FNNARGM
+1441 
-1448 QTVRLLTNEAE
+1448 
-1459 YKRQILKYNKNTVK
+1459 
-1473 SKNDVGGLRIYS
+1473 RI
-1485 FSDLEM
+1485 D
-1491 FHLIDI
+1491 
-1497 IQVIT
+1497 
-1502 DSAAVGL
+1502 
-1509 KIQGYTKVNEYAKA
+1509 
-1523 VKDTGEKLNRSLI
+1523 DTTES
-1536 PAGDLGYH
+1536 
-1544 IEDGKVV
+1544 
-1551 LDYDTVEGID
+1551 
-1561 INHPDFF
+1561 
-1568 DSTDNPDVGN
+1568 
-1578 IVIGINETQI
+1578 
-1588 RAAMVS
+1588 VS
-1594 EFIDYI
+1594 
-1600 IPFHTGQSKE
+1600 
-1610 VLREKGLAEWHN
+1610 
-1622 YEDSQ
+1622 
-1627 SERDLTTGNKSEHQI
+1627 
-1642 NIYTEVIEAAEKE
+1642 
-1655 GKPIKNKVDF
+1655 
-1665 VNKFLAVCK
+1665 
-1674 ENGLKPRFSEFL
+1674 
-1686 NIGENGDYV
+1686 
-1695 YTEGYHKFLVDFK
+1695 
-1708 TFDSRTGE
+1708 
-1716 YLPQMPVKP
+1716 PV
-1725 KFDDGYITG
+1725 
-1734 LLEDY
+1734 
-1739 AKGQKAK
+1739 
-1746 DEELAMKM
+1746 
-1754 PKVID
+1754 
-1759 RITKEIV
+1759 
-1766 KPEAKPSERNN
+1766 PSERNTG
-1777 DSMSNRAILAN
+1777 SMSNRVILAN

-1872 VLDREKARVRKQEKT
+1872 VLDREKVRVRKQEKT

-1906 MKTKHKASL
+1906 MK
-1915 EKFAEYRARRDAR
+1915 
-1928 EEAMKAKH
+1928 
-1936 KARLTEYREK
+1936 
-1946 RDAREKSMKAEYK
+1946 
-1959 ERLAKYRE
+1959 
-1967 KRNDREEAK
+1967 
-1976 IAKLKESS
+1976 
-1984 KERLAKYRAKRDD
+1984 
-1997 REKAMK
+1997 

-2015 KRKASVIRD
+2015 KRKASVVRD

-2064 TPLIKKNGEVS
+2064 TPLIKNNGEVS

-2094 YEKLGKDA
+2094 YEKLQKDA

-2154 ARKLIGQNEAKS
+2154 ARKLIGQNEAQS
-2166 VYEVGDAIAEEQASI
+2166 VYEVGDSIAAEQASI

-2196 KDKSFNYTL
+2196 KDKSYNYTL
-2205 SPMRNVERMSGYNE
+2205 SPVRNVERMSGYNE
-2219 DSALVKLFRDFES
+2219 DSALVQLFRDFER
-2232 GIRKKNKFVME
+2232 GIRKKNMFVME
-2243 SYKMFQALTTGE
+2243 SYKMFQALSTGE
-2255 NKSVYEDSI
+2255 NSSVYEDAI

-2272 YTDINGRRFAVSK
+2272 YTDIHGRRFAVSK

-2297 EEANGEIHLQRDG
+2297 EEANNEIHLQKDG

-2495 QTVKD
+2495 QTVRD

-2804 ADNIVISAVNSLYD
+2804 ADNIVTSAVNSLYD

-2828 DGKALSVS
+2828 DGKSLSVS

-2913 EELAISKAKGEEV
+2913 EELAISKANGEEV
-2926 TDEARNEAKSNL
+2926 TDEAINEAKSNL
-2938 KSALGKKYKEG
+2938 KSALGKKYKDG
-2949 DIEREYVEDM
+2949 DIERESVVDM

-2972 WTMDEWDY
+2972 WTMDKWDY
-2980 AAENGSDDD
+2980 AAENGSADD

-2997 EAVETGVNLKAV
+2997 EAVETGVKLKAV
-3009 IKRYTDNGIAKKTLA
+3009 IKRYTDNGVANKTLA
-3024 KRITDYYKPKY
+3024 AHITKYYKPKY
-3035 RAMTKGERASIKG
+3035 RAMTKGERAAIKG

>member
-1 MGMFSTALKKKKND
+1 MNDKVQRALDARKNRKEAYASSLTPSNDKVKKALEARQNRIESTADEDVNRIYRRYENAVNSYNRHASDNEIKFGTDAAKSIDKFRGDSVALSELSRDVEAYRKYIGDENADSMLKSLSKLKD
-15 SNTDDKAIVKENNFT
+15 GYGAMYSNAA
-30 DTDMTMQS
+30 M
-38 SRGMFSRAVRDKNGA
+38 
-53 YSGVR
+53 YSQFA
-58 NTGISQKL
+58 SE
-66 MQNEY
+66 NEY

-105 ADISEGDA
+105 SDISEGDA

-135 ARKNTYEDNERR
+135 ARKNTYEENERR
-147 IAEIDKKLAPV
+147 IAEIDKEIAAVMK
-158 IRGGG
+158 RGGG
-163 TDRLL
+163 IARLSSD
-168 ITPEEEKA
+168 EVQA
-176 LESEKASLEAE
+176 LKSEKASLEAE

-192 RTQEVMDRYSEYTKN
+192 RTQEVMDKYSEYTKN
-207 EDFGTVSARRDITNP
+207 EDFGTVSAQRDFANP

-227 IDFPTKNAY
+227 ITFDSRNAN

-241 AQPIINDK
+241 DAPVVEDK
-249 LGLYL
+249 LGMYL
-254 SNYEEAFDD
+254 SSDEKEREEA
-263 KFSYEIGDNP
+263 
-273 YGDVIREGGAK
+273 YGYQPGENQWADTVREGVAG
-284 SWDRLQPEEIDI
+284 SWSKLTEGEVET
-296 YYYILNSEGV
+296 YYYILNSQGKD
-306 QAAYKYLDDM
+306 AADKYLSDM
-316 ETELTRREQEEQK
+316 TVELNRRENEDNRKE
-329 KAIDSASTL
+329 IDNAGAL
-338 EKIGYSVASIPM
+338 EKIALNVASVPA
-350 NVYGGATGII
+350 NVYGGVVGFAEDVANTVT
-360 DDASR
+360 
-365 ILAGKDINPYS
+365 GKDINPYS
-376 FAHFGTNYAS
+376 AAHGASLFAS
-386 NVRESTSDAIAKA
+386 NVRDSTSEAIAKA
-399 TEGAE
+399 TEGLE
-404 LFGQNIPEFLYQTG
+404 INGQNIPEFLYQTG

-432 NAYTVMMGMNAATSE
+432 NAYTYMMGMNAAASE
-447 AKRLYESGASKLQ
+447 AKRLYEEGASKTQ

-520 NQVVM
+520 NQLVM

-539 ADGKS
+539 AEGKS

-583 HNNLANEGRTV
+583 HNNLVNEGRTV

-599 TDSLKS
+599 TDSLKA
-605 LAMEMAK
+605 LALEMAK
-612 QEGVNEDKLTGL
+612 QEGVNKDKLTDL

-632 SAKNVGKLSFAVE
+632 SAKNVGKLSFAVD
-645 NASRAQNIAEITRS
+645 NASRAKNIAEIKRS
-659 LKEDGMSA
+659 LTDDGMSA

-674 KTLYSALDG
+674 RTIADVAEKNASGTQITQKEYDAVTKDKATYEAYSSLISNPD
-683 EYFDDS
+683 
-689 FANKLDPE
+689 
-697 NSSYDEKTANTYYSM
+697 
-712 IGNDESSVNK
+712 SSVNK

-732 GITVNDKGESVL
+732 GITVNDNGESVL

-749 KDTIEKAA
+749 KDIIEKAA
-757 NEVALSKVSSQ
+757 NEVALSKISSQ
-768 NRFEVNTG
+768 NRFDVNTG
-776 AVNAEDDAVI
+776 TVNAEDDAVI
-786 PMTSEEAER
+786 PMTAEEAER

-841 RYASDGEA
+841 RYASDEEA
-849 VLYNAVLDM
+849 VLYNAALDM

-899 LNQLSENSF
+899 LKQLSENSF
-908 THYLTA
+908 AHDLTA
-914 AQRNFAYTLGHTEA
+914 AQREFAYKLGQTEA
-928 KAAAKSKQKAIDEKM
+928 KAEAKSKQKAIDEKM
-943 AKAKEKGE
+943 AEAKKKGE
-951 VKKKSGKLIVEDGV
+951 VQKKSGKLIVEDGV
-965 AVDENGSIDESVL
+965 AVDENGIIDESVL

-1020 VTKANGVYMVG
+1020 VMKANGVYMVG
-1031 SNDIWIDLNSGDM
+1031 SNDIWIDLNAGDM

-1056 ISHYIKERAPVRWKS
+1056 ISHYIKERAPVRWKA
-1071 MAVYLVKLY
+1071 MADYLVKEY
-1080 SRNQDVSLSELLDR
+1080 SKKQDVSLSELLDG
-1094 QKSKVLAREGADSL
+1094 QKSKVLAREGSDSL
-1108 SEEEVTDAAYE
+1108 SEAEITDAAYE

-1141 IKKTDKGLWQTI
+1141 IKKTDRGLWQTI

-1166 VLGIYRGRTPDA
+1166 VLGIYKGRTPDA

-1188 KAYYKLQKMYA
+1188 EAYKKLQKMYA
-1199 EAFAEANAVEEAEA
+1199 EAFAEANAVEEA
-1213 YLKEN
+1213 
-1218 GVEVIT
+1218 V
-1224 DGKQEAASINSV
+1224 
-1236 RNLLN
+1236 
-1241 ETERQKVAKAIAT
+1241 
-1254 RFDVTVEEATEW
+1254 
-1266 IKAETSMAS
+1266 
-1275 LILNPKYSQYLDYE
+1275 
-1289 ADDSET
+1289 
-1295 AIKQNSDYPQGTVDF
+1295 
-1310 SNICK
+1310 
-1315 KRRAFTEVMNRVL
+1315 
-1328 RNFPD
+1328 
-1333 HVFLATDLARIRTI
+1333 
-1347 MSEEKMEV
+1347 
-1355 ACAICYVEDRRQLD
+1355 
-1369 SIVAQNFL
+1369 
-1377 DSLELY
+1377 
-1383 RKGSKTRPDGKPFNA
+1383 
-1398 QQIKAMKLIEGDTYT
+1398 GD
-1413 PSIYELVTLEGRNA
+1413 ELV
-1427 LKAKNP
+1427 
-1433 NMEEAWVT
+1433 
-1441 FNNARGM
+1441 
-1448 QTVRLLTNEAE
+1448 
-1459 YKRQILKYNKNTVK
+1459 
-1473 SKNDVGGLRIYS
+1473 RI
-1485 FSDLEM
+1485 D
-1491 FHLIDI
+1491 
-1497 IQVIT
+1497 
-1502 DSAAVGL
+1502 
-1509 KIQGYTKVNEYAKA
+1509 
-1523 VKDTGEKLNRSLI
+1523 DTTES
-1536 PAGDLGYH
+1536 
-1544 IEDGKVV
+1544 
-1551 LDYDTVEGID
+1551 
-1561 INHPDFF
+1561 
-1568 DSTDNPDVGN
+1568 
-1578 IVIGINETQI
+1578 
-1588 RAAMVS
+1588 VS
-1594 EFIDYI
+1594 
-1600 IPFHTGQSKE
+1600 
-1610 VLREKGLAEWHN
+1610 
-1622 YEDSQ
+1622 
-1627 SERDLTTGNKSEHQI
+1627 
-1642 NIYTEVIEAAEKE
+1642 
-1655 GKPIKNKVDF
+1655 
-1665 VNKFLAVCK
+1665 
-1674 ENGLKPRFSEFL
+1674 
-1686 NIGENGDYV
+1686 
-1695 YTEGYHKFLVDFK
+1695 
-1708 TFDSRTGE
+1708 
-1716 YLPQMPVKP
+1716 PV
-1725 KFDDGYITG
+1725 
-1734 LLEDY
+1734 
-1739 AKGQKAK
+1739 
-1746 DEELAMKM
+1746 
-1754 PKVID
+1754 
-1759 RITKEIV
+1759 
-1766 KPEAKPSERNN
+1766 PSERNTG
-1777 DSMSNRAILAN
+1777 SMSNRAILAN

-1872 VLDREKARVRKQEKT
+1872 VLDREKVRVRKQEKT

-1906 MKTKHKASL
+1906 MK
-1915 EKFAEYRARRDAR
+1915 
-1928 EEAMKAKH
+1928 
-1936 KARLTEYREK
+1936 
-1946 RDAREKSMKAEYK
+1946 
-1959 ERLAKYRE
+1959 
-1967 KRNDREEAK
+1967 
-1976 IAKLKESS
+1976 
-1984 KERLAKYRAKRDD
+1984 
-1997 REKAMK
+1997 

-2015 KRKASVIRD
+2015 KRKASVVRD

-2064 TPLIKKNGEVS
+2064 TPLIKNNGEVS

-2094 YEKLGKDA
+2094 YEKLQKDA
-2102 DPMYKGEYDET
+2102 DPMYKGEYDDT

-2154 ARKLIGQNEAKS
+2154 ARKLIGQNEAQS
-2166 VYEVGDAIAEEQASI
+2166 VYEVGDSIAAEQASI

-2196 KDKSFNYTL
+2196 KDKSYNYTL
-2205 SPMRNVERMSGYNE
+2205 SPVRNVERMSGYNE
-2219 DSALVKLFRDFES
+2219 DSALVQLFRDFER
-2232 GIRKKNKFVME
+2232 GIRKKNMFVME
-2243 SYKMFQALTTGE
+2243 SYKMFQALSTGE
-2255 NKSVYEDSI
+2255 NNSVYEDAI

-2297 EEANGEIHLQRDG
+2297 EEANNEIHLQKDG

-2495 QTVKD
+2495 QTVRD

-2804 ADNIVISAVNSLYD
+2804 ADNIVTSAVNSLYD

-2828 DGKALSVS
+2828 DGKSLSVS

-2913 EELAISKAKGEEV
+2913 EELAISKANGEEV
-2926 TDEARNEAKSNL
+2926 TDEAINEAKSNL
-2938 KSALGKKYKEG
+2938 KSALGKKYKDG
-2949 DIEREYVEDM
+2949 DIERESVVDM

-2972 WTMDEWDY
+2972 WTMDKWDY
-2980 AAENGSDDD
+2980 AAENGSADD

-2997 EAVETGVNLKAV
+2997 EAVETGVKLKAV
-3009 IKRYTDNGIAKKTLA
+3009 IKRYTDNGVANKTLA
-3024 KRITDYYKPKY
+3024 AHITKYYKPKY
-3035 RAMTKGERASIKG
+3035 RAMTKGERAAIKG

>member
-1 MGMFSTALKKKKND
+1 MDWDKVKEKRTITVATDNGNSSTGNIDWNSVRSARNIGAAYGKKESLSARLNRSMSTYAKEAQNMYDNYLGNMGDGGFWNKNSNTAYRRKLGQYSDEIDSYLYELEADGYGKDDDIYNALTEYKKTFGNWKKNLE
-15 SNTDDKAIVKENNFT
+15 KERDAYGNL
-30 DTDMTMQS
+30 DT
-38 SRGMFSRAVRDKNGA
+38 
-53 YSGVR
+53 
-58 NTGISQKL
+58 
-66 MQNEY
+66 QNEY

-147 IAEIDKKLAPV
+147 IAEIDKEIAAVMK
-158 IRGGG
+158 RGGG
-163 TDRLL
+163 IARRSSD
-168 ITPEEEKA
+168 EVQA
-176 LESEKASLEAE
+176 LKSEKASLEAE

-192 RTQEVMDRYSEYTKN
+192 RTQEVMDKYSEYTKN
-207 EDFGTVSARRDITNP
+207 EDFGTVSARRDFANP

-227 IDFPTKNAY
+227 ITFDSRNAN

-241 AQPIINDK
+241 DAPVIEDK
-249 LGLYL
+249 LGMYL
-254 SNYEEAFDD
+254 SSDEKEREEA
-263 KFSYEIGDNP
+263 
-273 YGDVIREGGAK
+273 YGYQPGENQWADTVREGVAG
-284 SWDRLQPEEIDI
+284 SWSKLTEGEVET
-296 YYYILNSEGV
+296 YYYILNSQGKD
-306 QAAYKYLDDM
+306 AADKYLSDM
-316 ETELTRREQEEQK
+316 TVELNRRENEDNRKE
-329 KAIDSASTL
+329 IDNAGTL
-338 EKIGYSVASIPM
+338 EKIALNVASVPA
-350 NVYGGATGII
+350 NVYGGVVGFAEDVANTVT
-360 DDASR
+360 
-365 ILAGKDINPYS
+365 GKDINPYS
-376 FAHFGTNYAS
+376 AAHGASLFAS
-386 NVRESTSDAIAKA
+386 NVRDSTSEAIAKA
-399 TEGAE
+399 TEGLE
-404 LFGQNIPEFLYQTG
+404 VNGQNIPAFLYQTG
-418 MSMADSILGAATMG
+418 MSMADSMLGAATMG
-432 NAYTVMMGMNAATSE
+432 NAYTVMMGMNAAASE
-447 AKRLYESGASKLQ
+447 AKRLYEEGASKTQ

-539 ADGKS
+539 DDGKS

-574 GAAFDTVQY
+574 GTAFDTVQY
-583 HNNLANEGRTV
+583 HNNLVNEGRTV

-599 TDSLKS
+599 TDSLKA
-605 LAMEMAK
+605 LALEMAK
-612 QEGVNEDKLTGL
+612 QEGVNKDKLTGL

-632 SAKNVGKLSFAVE
+632 SAKNVGKLSFAVD

-659 LKEDGMSA
+659 LTDDGMSA

-683 EYFDDS
+683 EYFEDS

-757 NEVALSKVSSQ
+757 NEVALSNISSQ
-768 NRFEVNTG
+768 NRFEVNKG

-810 REVKIAGVHSIKDG
+810 REVKIAGVQSIKDG

-841 RYASDGEA
+841 RFASDGEA

-899 LNQLSENSF
+899 LKQLSENSF
-908 THYLTA
+908 AHDLTA
-914 AQRNFAYTLGHTEA
+914 AQREFAYKLGQTEA
-928 KAAAKSKQKAIDEKM
+928 KAEAKSKQKAIDEKM
-943 AKAKEKGE
+943 AEAKKKGE
-951 VKKKSGKLIVEDGV
+951 VQKKSGKLIVEDGV

-1056 ISHYIKERAPVRWKS
+1056 ISHYIKERAPVRWKA
-1071 MAVYLVKLY
+1071 MADYLVKEY
-1080 SRNQDVSLSELLDR
+1080 SKKQDVSLSELLDG
-1094 QKSKVLAREGADSL
+1094 QKSKVLEREGSDSL

-1166 VLGIYRGRTPDA
+1166 VLGIYKGRTPDA

-1188 KAYYKLQKMYA
+1188 EAYKKLQKMYA
-1199 EAFAEANAVEEAEA
+1199 EAFAEANAVEEAIGDELVLIDDTTESVSPVPSERTWTESEYVKQREASAQAIAKALGVDIDAAYKYIDNINSIAKMIAEDRARLDYEASRFGSAFVSNAEYGGSFDFTTLCKKRRLFTGTFSEIQRLLGDAVLSPDDILTIRNMMIERGLEATCGLCYVEGSRANMGKFAKEFIRLYERDNPDAWIPNMADVNTPDGVESMRINHPEAYEQYEYFWNHYGKLKDSDPALFASQLEPKLYEARKEYKGEILDLFNKDAAVAEKNRNGGIRMQSFSDFELVHLIDTMQIIMDMSRVGLAGQAYTKVPEFAQAFGNTGLKINLSLIAKGIDENGKLVFDDREGMPHKTAFDLREKYSENVGTILVTFTDEQLLAAMADPRIDFIIPFHRSQWKKGQYGAMGLPKGTKDYTYMQNEKLIRPTYHEYRGRMVKDKAKNYMPNEYWDFSKSGKENAEA
-1213 YLKEN
+1213 YLKMCAANNKRPKFYKLLDQNADGSYSLKKDGSTDGYWKLLIDFKMYDNN
-1218 GVEVIT
+1218 GVGSPQRAVT
-1224 DGKQEAASINSV
+1224 PDFSMDEAV
-1236 RNLLN
+1236 QMLN
-1241 ETERQKVAKAIAT
+1241 EYKGGHKSYPVAY
-1254 RFDVTVEEATEW
+1254 DVVDEFV
-1266 IKAETSMAS
+1266 
-1275 LILNPKYSQYLDYE
+1275 
-1289 ADDSET
+1289 
-1295 AIKQNSDYPQGTVDF
+1295 KQ
-1310 SNICK
+1310 
-1315 KRRAFTEVMNRVL
+1315 
-1328 RNFPD
+1328 
-1333 HVFLATDLARIRTI
+1333 
-1347 MSEEKMEV
+1347 
-1355 ACAICYVEDRRQLD
+1355 
-1369 SIVAQNFL
+1369 
-1377 DSLELY
+1377 
-1383 RKGSKTRPDGKPFNA
+1383 
-1398 QQIKAMKLIEGDTYT
+1398 
-1413 PSIYELVTLEGRNA
+1413 
-1427 LKAKNP
+1427 
-1433 NMEEAWVT
+1433 
-1441 FNNARGM
+1441 
-1448 QTVRLLTNEAE
+1448 
-1459 YKRQILKYNKNTVK
+1459 YKR
-1473 SKNDVGGLRIYS
+1473 
-1485 FSDLEM
+1485 
-1491 FHLIDI
+1491 
-1497 IQVIT
+1497 
-1502 DSAAVGL
+1502 A
-1509 KIQGYTKVNEYAKA
+1509 
-1523 VKDTGEKLNRSLI
+1523 
-1536 PAGDLGYH
+1536 
-1544 IEDGKVV
+1544 
-1551 LDYDTVEGID
+1551 
-1561 INHPDFF
+1561 
-1568 DSTDNPDVGN
+1568 
-1578 IVIGINETQI
+1578 
-1588 RAAMVS
+1588 
-1594 EFIDYI
+1594 
-1600 IPFHTGQSKE
+1600 
-1610 VLREKGLAEWHN
+1610 
-1622 YEDSQ
+1622 
-1627 SERDLTTGNKSEHQI
+1627 
-1642 NIYTEVIEAAEKE
+1642 
-1655 GKPIKNKVDF
+1655 
-1665 VNKFLAVCK
+1665 
-1674 ENGLKPRFSEFL
+1674 
-1686 NIGENGDYV
+1686 
-1695 YTEGYHKFLVDFK
+1695 
-1708 TFDSRTGE
+1708 
-1716 YLPQMPVKP
+1716 
-1725 KFDDGYITG
+1725 
-1734 LLEDY
+1734 
-1739 AKGQKAK
+1739 
-1746 DEELAMKM
+1746 
-1754 PKVID
+1754 
-1759 RITKEIV
+1759 
-1766 KPEAKPSERNN
+1766 AKPSERNK

-1811 SLYENEAKLSELN
+1811 SLYENEDKLSELN

-1866 EPFLSK
+1866 EPFLGN
-1872 VLDREKARVRKQEKT
+1872 VLDREKVRVRKQEKT

-1906 MKTKHKASL
+1906 MK
-1915 EKFAEYRARRDAR
+1915 
-1928 EEAMKAKH
+1928 
-1936 KARLTEYREK
+1936 
-1946 RDAREKSMKAEYK
+1946 
-1959 ERLAKYRE
+1959 
-1967 KRNDREEAK
+1967 
-1976 IAKLKESS
+1976 
-1984 KERLAKYRAKRDD
+1984 
-1997 REKAMK
+1997 

-2015 KRKASVIRD
+2015 NRKASVVRD
-2024 KIKSLKTKMEEDLQK
+2024 KIKSLKKKMEEDLQK

-2064 TPLIKKNGEVS
+2064 TPLIKNNGEVS

-2094 YEKLGKDA
+2094 YEKLQKDA

-2154 ARKLIGQNEAKS
+2154 ARKLIGQNEAQS

-2205 SPMRNVERMSGYNE
+2205 SPVRNVERMSGYNE

-2232 GIRKKNKFVME
+2232 GIRKKNMFVME
-2243 SYKMFQALTTGE
+2243 SYKMFQALSTGE
-2255 NKSVYEDSI
+2255 NSSVYEDAI

-2272 YTDINGRRFAVSK
+2272 YTDIHGRRFAVSK

-2297 EEANGEIHLQRDG
+2297 EEANNEIHLQKDG

-2362 ARSFFNEKAKNAI
+2362 ARSFFNKKAKNAI

-2404 REISAENDIQQ
+2404 REISADNDIQQ

-2500 IQGPRINNQSDMY
+2500 IQGPRISNQSDMY

-2653 TADYFDSVIE
+2653 TAEYFDSVIE

-2686 ILGMFKTDLYQ
+2686 IVGMFKTDLYQ

-2773 LGDLAGYV
+2773 LGDLVGYV

-2804 ADNIVISAVNSLYD
+2804 ADNIVTSAVNSLYD

-2846 QLAGVPAN
+2846 QIAGVPAN

-2926 TDEARNEAKSNL
+2926 TDEARNEAKSSL

-2949 DIEREYVEDM
+2949 DIERDTVIDM
-2959 LEELFGMDDEDIY
+2959 LEELFGLDEDEIY

-2980 AAENGSDDD
+2980 AAENGSGDD

-3009 IKRYTDNGIAKKTLA
+3009 IKRYTDNGVANKTLA
-3024 KRITDYYKPKY
+3024 ALITKYYKPKY
-3035 RAMTKGERASIKG
+3035 RAMTKGERAAIKG

>member
-1 MGMFSTALKKKKND
+1 MNDKVQRALDARKNRKEAYASSLTPSSNKVKKALEARQNRIESTADEDVKRIYRRYENAVKSYNRHASDNEIKFGTDATKSIDKFRGDSVALSELSRDVEAYRKYIGDENADSMLKSLSKLKD
-15 SNTDDKAIVKENNFT
+15 GYGAMYSNAA
-30 DTDMTMQS
+30 M
-38 SRGMFSRAVRDKNGA
+38 
-53 YSGVR
+53 YSQFA
-58 NTGISQKL
+58 SE
-66 MQNEY
+66 NEY

-113 RRYQEEYDWILGS
+113 RKYQEEYDWILGS

-135 ARKNTYEDNERR
+135 IRKNTYEDNERR

-158 IRGGG
+158 IKGGG

-192 RTQEVMDRYSEYTKN
+192 RTQEVMDKYSEYAKN

-227 IDFPTKNAY
+227 ITFESRNAN

-241 AQPIINDK
+241 DAPVIEDK
-249 LGLYL
+249 LGMYL
-254 SNYEEAFDD
+254 SSDDKEREEA
-263 KFSYEIGDNP
+263 
-273 YGDVIREGGAK
+273 YGYQPGENQWADTVREGVAG
-284 SWDRLQPEEIDI
+284 SWSKLTEGEVET
-296 YYYILNSEGV
+296 YYYILNSQGKD
-306 QAAYKYLDDM
+306 AADKYLSDM
-316 ETELTRREQEEQK
+316 TVELNRRENEDNRKE
-329 KAIDSASTL
+329 IDNAGTL
-338 EKIGYSVASIPM
+338 ERAALTVASVPAA
-350 NVYGGATGII
+350 VYGGVVGFAEDVANTVT
-360 DDASR
+360 
-365 ILAGKDINPYS
+365 GKDINPYS
-376 FAHFGTNYAS
+376 AAHGASLFAS
-386 NVRESTSDAIAKA
+386 NVRDSTSEAIAKA
-399 TEGAE
+399 TEGLE
-404 LFGQNIPEFLYQTG
+404 INGQNIPAFLYQTG
-418 MSMADSILGAATMG
+418 MSMADSMLGAATMG
-432 NAYTVMMGMNAATSE
+432 NAYTYMMGTNAAASE
-447 AKRLYESGASKLQ
+447 AKRLYEEGASKTQ

-520 NQVVM
+520 NQMVM

-539 ADGKS
+539 AEGKS

-583 HNNLANEGRTV
+583 HNNLAKEGRTV

-599 TDSLKS
+599 TDSLKA
-605 LAMEMAK
+605 LALEMAK
-612 QEGVNEDKLTGL
+612 QEGVNKDKLTGL
-624 SDKVGKKA
+624 SDKVGEKA
-632 SAKNVGKLSFAVE
+632 SAKNVGKLSFAVD

-659 LKEDGMSA
+659 LTDDGMSA

-683 EYFDDS
+683 EYFEDS

-722 RNDKYALARR
+722 RNDKYALARH

-757 NEVALSKVSSQ
+757 NKVALSKISSQ
-768 NRFEVNTG
+768 NRFDVNTG

-841 RYASDGEA
+841 RFASDGEA

-943 AKAKEKGE
+943 AEAKEKGE

-1031 SNDIWIDLNSGDM
+1031 SNDIWIDINSGDM
-1044 GEGTMLWTASHE
+1044 GEGTMLWTAAHE

-1080 SRNQDVSLSELLDR
+1080 SRKQDVSLSELLDR

-1199 EAFAEANAVEEAEA
+1199 EAFAEANAVEEA
-1213 YLKEN
+1213 
-1218 GVEVIT
+1218 I
-1224 DGKQEAASINSV
+1224 
-1236 RNLLN
+1236 
-1241 ETERQKVAKAIAT
+1241 
-1254 RFDVTVEEATEW
+1254 
-1266 IKAETSMAS
+1266 
-1275 LILNPKYSQYLDYE
+1275 
-1289 ADDSET
+1289 
-1295 AIKQNSDYPQGTVDF
+1295 
-1310 SNICK
+1310 
-1315 KRRAFTEVMNRVL
+1315 
-1328 RNFPD
+1328 
-1333 HVFLATDLARIRTI
+1333 
-1347 MSEEKMEV
+1347 
-1355 ACAICYVEDRRQLD
+1355 
-1369 SIVAQNFL
+1369 
-1377 DSLELY
+1377 
-1383 RKGSKTRPDGKPFNA
+1383 
-1398 QQIKAMKLIEGDTYT
+1398 GD
-1413 PSIYELVTLEGRNA
+1413 ELV
-1427 LKAKNP
+1427 
-1433 NMEEAWVT
+1433 
-1441 FNNARGM
+1441 
-1448 QTVRLLTNEAE
+1448 
-1459 YKRQILKYNKNTVK
+1459 
-1473 SKNDVGGLRIYS
+1473 RI
-1485 FSDLEM
+1485 D
-1491 FHLIDI
+1491 
-1497 IQVIT
+1497 
-1502 DSAAVGL
+1502 
-1509 KIQGYTKVNEYAKA
+1509 
-1523 VKDTGEKLNRSLI
+1523 DTTES
-1536 PAGDLGYH
+1536 
-1544 IEDGKVV
+1544 
-1551 LDYDTVEGID
+1551 
-1561 INHPDFF
+1561 
-1568 DSTDNPDVGN
+1568 
-1578 IVIGINETQI
+1578 
-1588 RAAMVS
+1588 VS
-1594 EFIDYI
+1594 
-1600 IPFHTGQSKE
+1600 
-1610 VLREKGLAEWHN
+1610 
-1622 YEDSQ
+1622 
-1627 SERDLTTGNKSEHQI
+1627 
-1642 NIYTEVIEAAEKE
+1642 
-1655 GKPIKNKVDF
+1655 
-1665 VNKFLAVCK
+1665 
-1674 ENGLKPRFSEFL
+1674 
-1686 NIGENGDYV
+1686 
-1695 YTEGYHKFLVDFK
+1695 
-1708 TFDSRTGE
+1708 
-1716 YLPQMPVKP
+1716 PV
-1725 KFDDGYITG
+1725 
-1734 LLEDY
+1734 
-1739 AKGQKAK
+1739 
-1746 DEELAMKM
+1746 
-1754 PKVID
+1754 
-1759 RITKEIV
+1759 
-1766 KPEAKPSERNN
+1766 PSERNK
-1777 DSMSNRAILAN
+1777 DSMSNRAILANAIESSVQTEINGAVDEILQEYGSETSGTISELATDVMNTAKFSSRNNITTKDTYTLIGKEKMYYEEGNTPPDLTLVEVYNERTGKTETTIKFVGNKPKDYVPKRIAYCYKLFEQHPDGTLHALFAGASDATPIGEWQYAQGFPYTDSGVKGMNLRERYGWHLSAGLPSAPHLMSSKDFERGYPSKNAFGHPKGSKRVWVRMAYDASVDFNSIADSTKSGDIFGLIPFGGYYAFKENNQSEWVISSAVKIDKILTEEERQQILKDAGYDEYEAWRKKHRATEAEKAESKRQSIENKKAKDKAKKEGLNYLSESAKEMREAIKSRIIDNPEVKHYLRYSERNTGSNRSLIAN

-1906 MKTKHKASL
+1906 MKTKHKARL
-1915 EKFAEYRARRDAR
+1915 TEYRARRDAR

-2015 KRKASVIRD
+2015 KRKASVVRD

-2166 VYEVGDAIAEEQASI
+2166 VYEVGDAIAEEQAII

-2219 DSALVKLFRDFES
+2219 DSALVQLFRDFER
-2232 GIRKKNKFVME
+2232 GIRKKNMFVME
-2243 SYKMFQALTTGE
+2243 SYKMFQALSTGE
-2255 NKSVYEDSI
+2255 NSSVYEDAI

-2383 HRVIAATKN
+2383 HRVIATTKN

-2415 TINSYGMLKDTVKNA
+2415 TINSYGMLKDTNKNA

-2475 DTVKSLIEKYW
+2475 DTVKSIIEKNW
-2486 GTEGANSIE
+2486 GTEGAKNIE
-2495 QTVKD
+2495 QAVMD

-2536 GSLFAANSMLKYRG
+2536 SSLFAANSMLKYRG

-2841 ATKAL
+2841 ATQAL

-2926 TDEARNEAKSNL
+2926 TDDDRNEAKSGL

-2980 AAENGSDDD
+2980 AAENGSADD

-3009 IKRYTDNGIAKKTLA
+3009 IKRYTDNGVANKTLA
-3024 KRITDYYKPKY
+3024 SLITKYYKPKY

-3069 AWLKEDDEED
+3069 AWLKDDDEED